1 MRKLNAPGDS
11 VQDVFSTCIESY
23 RDAALKNRLRSIVP
37 VLSDE
42 ASRFEDCVLTSK
54 THTIPTAD
62 NVGGVVSKAEML
74 DIYESKF
81 VKGTGRPSHT
91 EVKKS
96 TESSR
101 FVEIF
106 KVLCH
111 QQRLFDLGHRVRLRT
126 GVFETECNDKAV
138 HLHRNV
144 LCWFRV
150 PGMIPVIHRLLV
162 THVFVLL
169 YMVCCQVCSSS

>member
-62 NVGGVVSKAEML
+62 NVGGGVSKAEML

-81 VKGTGRPSHT
+81 VKGTGRPYYDKYMSLPTNGKCPWHI
-91 EVKKS
+91 VK
-96 TESSR
+96 SSAT
-101 FVEIF
+101 
-106 KVLCH
+106 LSGNGL
-111 QQRLFDLGHRVRLRT
+111 QRVSASPGIYGDEDSEHLQ
-126 GVFETECNDKAV
+126 KAV
-138 HLHRNV
+138 FAHR
-144 LCWFRV
+144 R
-150 PGMIPVIHRLLV
+150 GRQ
-162 THVFVLL
+162 
-169 YMVCCQVCSSS
+169 CQNLWG

>member
-81 VKGTGRPSHT
+81 VKGTGRPYSPRKT
-91 EVKKS
+91 
-96 TESSR
+96 TAA
-101 FVEIF
+101 
-106 KVLCH
+106 
-111 QQRLFDLGHRVRLRT
+111 DAAPRT
-126 GVFETECNDKAV
+126 SAQTPAPRRASPLK
-138 HLHRNV
+138 
-144 LCWFRV
+144 
-150 PGMIPVIHRLLV
+150 P
-162 THVFVLL
+162 
-169 YMVCCQVCSSS
+169 

>member
-62 NVGGVVSKAEML
+62 NVGGQRVSSYLFCAETC
-74 DIYESKF
+74 S
-81 VKGTGRPSHT
+81 
-91 EVKKS
+91 
-96 TESSR
+96 
-101 FVEIF
+101 VE
-106 KVLCH
+106 
-111 QQRLFDLGHRVRLRT
+111 RL
-126 GVFETECNDKAV
+126 AV
-138 HLHRNV
+138 QA
-144 LCWFRV
+144 
-150 PGMIPVIHRLLV
+150 G
-162 THVFVLL
+162 
-169 YMVCCQVCSSS
+169 

>member
-81 VKGTGRPSHT
+81 VKGTGRPYY
-91 EVKKS
+91 
-96 TESSR
+96 
-101 FVEIF
+101 
-106 KVLCH
+106 
-111 QQRLFDLGHRVRLRT
+111 
-126 GVFETECNDKAV
+126 DK
-138 HLHRNV
+138 
-144 LCWFRV
+144 
-150 PGMIPVIHRLLV
+150 
-162 THVFVLL
+162 
-169 YMVCCQVCSSS
+169 YMSLPHDGKCPFCGLAL

>member
-81 VKGTGRPSHT
+81 VKGTGRPYYDKYMSLPTNGKMSILWDWHCEHVGSLFAEIQISCTGNHT
-91 EVKKS
+91 
-96 TESSR
+96 
-101 FVEIF
+101 
-106 KVLCH
+106 
-111 QQRLFDLGHRVRLRT
+111 
-126 GVFETECNDKAV
+126 
-138 HLHRNV
+138 
-144 LCWFRV
+144 
-150 PGMIPVIHRLLV
+150 
-162 THVFVLL
+162 
-169 YMVCCQVCSSS
+169 

>member
-81 VKGTGRPSHT
+81 VKGTGRHITINICRSPRM
-91 EVKKS
+91 E
-96 TESSR
+96 
-101 FVEIF
+101 
-106 KVLCH
+106 
-111 QQRLFDLGHRVRLRT
+111 
-126 GVFETECNDKAV
+126 NV
-138 HLHRNV
+138 HSVGLA
-144 LCWFRV
+144 L
-150 PGMIPVIHRLLV
+150 
-162 THVFVLL
+162 
-169 YMVCCQVCSSS
+169 